1 MNIVAVTRFLGNLLV
16 SVGFVVVIL
25 LAMPGFPGVSGWVWV
40 ALLLGFVLVSGIAQ
54 LVVMGLRPQE
64 AKTAND
70 EQVALSNKDSYL
82 FGYWCVMVVFLVL
95 LGFVLTDRL
104 SATQAFFFLGLPL
117 GIGPS
122 IYMVFAFL
130 RGRAG

>member
-1 MNIVAVTRFLGNLLV
+1 MNAVAVTRFLGNLLV
-16 SVGFVVVIL
+16 SVGFLVVVF
-25 LAMPGFPGVSGWVWV
+25 LAMPQLPGVSGWVWV
-40 ALLLGFVLVSGIAQ
+40 ALLFGFVLVSGVAQ
-54 LVVMGLRPQE
+54 LVVAGMRPQD
-64 AKTAND
+64 AKTAGD
-70 EQVALSNKDSYL
+70 EQVTASNRDSYL
-82 FGYWCVMVVFLVL
+82 FGYWAVMFVFLVL

-122 IYMVFAFL
+122 VYMVFAFL